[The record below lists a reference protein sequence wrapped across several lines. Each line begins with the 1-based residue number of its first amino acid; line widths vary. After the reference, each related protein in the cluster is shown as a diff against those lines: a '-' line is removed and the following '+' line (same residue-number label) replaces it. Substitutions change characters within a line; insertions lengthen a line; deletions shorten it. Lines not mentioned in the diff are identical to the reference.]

1 MPGNRDELRPDTPRT
16 LVLCRAQAYWEEK
29 RAGRAMPSRADLDPV
44 DIPDLLPFIILIDI
58 VPPESRLR
66 IRLAGTEVC
75 NRFGMDYTGRFL
87 DEIDFGDVREK
98 ILADYGHAAR
108 SSAPCFTAH
117 RFRKSD
123 RDFYYNIERGIFPLS
138 SDGEKPDK
146 LLAVLD
152 FEPTDEY
159 EC

>member
-1 MPGNRDELRPDTPRT
+1 MLR
-16 LVLCRAQAYWEEK
+16 RARAYWDEK
-29 RAGRAMPSRADLDPV
+29 RAGRAMPSRADIDPV
-44 DIPDLLPFIILIDI
+44 DIPDLLPFVILIDI
-58 VPPESRLR
+58 MPPGRRLR
-66 IRLAGTEVC
+66 VRLAGTEIC
-75 NRFGMDYTGRFL
+75 NRFGMDYTGLFL

-98 ILADYGHAAR
+98 ILADYGRAAR
-108 SSAPCFTAH
+108 SSVPYFTAH

-138 SDGEKPDK
+138 SDGRRPDK

-152 FEPTDEY
+152 FEPTDEF